1 MNSGRALPGMFE
13 NMLARAVFSSTW
25 LQCGQHPVLP
35 LAMPGPAAVQYLG
48 QELEKQRNRRD

>member
-1 MNSGRALPGMFE
+1 MFE